1 MTRKRIGWKGKSP
14 GNKRKE
20 RRAFWDSWTC
30 VGKEKDREN
39 EVSDTLY
46 SSVWKTEKLS
56 SGWKEVGK
64 KKRLSFIYNNAE
76 KYVKYL

>member
-1 MTRKRIGWKGKSP
+1 MTRKRIGEKE
-14 GNKRKE
+14 RAQEIKE

-30 VGKEKDREN
+30 VGKEEDREN

-46 SSVWKTEKLS
+46 SSVWMTEKLS

-64 KKRLSFIYNNAE
+64 KKLGVYGTFDAAD
-76 KYVKYL
+76 